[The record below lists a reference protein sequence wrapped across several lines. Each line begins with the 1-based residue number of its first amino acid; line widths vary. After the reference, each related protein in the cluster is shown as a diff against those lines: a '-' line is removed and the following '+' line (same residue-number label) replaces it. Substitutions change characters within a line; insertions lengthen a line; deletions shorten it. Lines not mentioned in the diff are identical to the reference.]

1 MHPDWRAFL
10 ESYGARIGDDGA
22 AHFDS
27 TAASAECALTD
38 LSTFGLISVSGPEAG
53 DFLQGQLSNDLRE
66 LSETHTQLSSHCSPK
81 GRMLASFRVLRLG
94 ERILLVLPRVQLA
107 ALRNRL
113 QMFLLRRDAVIE
125 DLSDGRVCFGTVG
138 GCADRI
144 FSGHFGRLP
153 ELPNAMAQR
162 GDAAL
167 IRAAGETPRLLFIG
181 PPASAAALWRE
192 AGAAGAAPA
201 DPDLWAL
208 HEIRA
213 GIPTVLPET
222 ADAFVPQMANMQLID
237 GVSFHKGCYTG
248 QEVVARMQYLGR
260 LKRRMYRARAG
271 AGGTPPR
278 PGMALTQDGGDG
290 TEPAPGRVVDA
301 RAGAPG
307 EWELLVVAEIGAAE
321 GGGLRLGDDGPVLEL
336 SAPPYGF
343 PAEV

>member
-10 ESYGARIGDDGA
+10 ESCGARIGDDGA

-27 TAASAECALTD
+27 AAASADCALTD

-66 LSETHTQLSSHCSPK
+66 LSETHSQLSSHCSPK
-81 GRMLASFRVLRLG
+81 GRMLANFRVLRLG
-94 ERILLVLPRVQLA
+94 ERILLVLPRVQVA
-107 ALRNRL
+107 ALRKRL

-125 DLSDGRVCFGTVG
+125 DLSDELVCFGAIGV
-138 GCADRI
+138 CADTA
-144 FSGHFGRLP
+144 FSDRFGRLP
-153 ELPNAMAQR
+153 ELPNAMVQR
-162 GDAAL
+162 DDAAL

-181 PPASAAALWRE
+181 PPASAAALWQE

-260 LKRRMYRARAG
+260 LKRRMYHARVD
-271 AGGTPPR
+271 GGTPPR
-278 PGMALTQDGGDG
+278 PGMALTRTGGDG

-307 EWELLVVAEIGAAE
+307 EWELLVVAEIAAAE

-343 PAEV
+343 PAEA